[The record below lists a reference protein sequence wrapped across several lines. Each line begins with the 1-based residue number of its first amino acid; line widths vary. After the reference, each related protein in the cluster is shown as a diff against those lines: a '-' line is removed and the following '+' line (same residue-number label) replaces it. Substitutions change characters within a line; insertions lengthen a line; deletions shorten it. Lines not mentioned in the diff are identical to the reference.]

1 MVWERRN
8 SVTVSKSKKL
18 RKSSKTK
25 DSESESETL
34 VTLQVFL
41 QEFQEKE
48 DVCTSKPDKLNSQ
61 VMPEENSKK
70 KKKSR

>member
-1 MVWERRN
+1 MVWQKRN
-8 SVTVSKSKKL
+8 SVTVSKSKKS

-25 DSESESETL
+25 DLESETL
-34 VTLQVFL
+34 VTLQLFL

-48 DVCTSKPDKLNSQ
+48 DVCTSKPEKLNSQ

-70 KKKSR
+70 KKKKS

>member
-25 DSESESETL
+25 YSETL

>member
-8 SVTVSKSKKL
+8 SVTVSKSKKS
-18 RKSSKTK
+18 RKSSNTK
-25 DSESESETL
+25 DSESETL

-70 KKKSR
+70 KKKKSR

>member
-25 DSESESETL
+25 DSETL